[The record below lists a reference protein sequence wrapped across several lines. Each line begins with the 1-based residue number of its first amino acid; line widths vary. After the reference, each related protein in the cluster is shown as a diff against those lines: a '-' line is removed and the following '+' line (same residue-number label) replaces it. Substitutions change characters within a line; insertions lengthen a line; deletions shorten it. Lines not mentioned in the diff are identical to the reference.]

1 MTEPKDRLTKLLEAY
16 RLAVED
22 KAPDGGKERR
32 QLEKQIR
39 EHLTPDPAVEDAE
52 KAADLWAGKVLEA
65 SQDPDPASGRAGLET
80 ALAAEGLKVKT
91 DWSDKENPPRR
102 EWLVYGWLPRG
113 RIGLF
118 TGRGG
123 VGKSRLMLQLA
134 VAVASEAKEKGKAIE
149 DWLPHTSSE
158 LLILQSDSDKTSGIG
173 ACPAAPETVV
183 IASWEDEPE
192 EANRRRF
199 WMAAPNGGKI
209 PYARAERIGDRLHWL
224 DMRKHGPVWGP
235 QKGVSVLTAADLTRA
250 GTQVREH
257 CEKAGARLLI
267 LDPSAAAFAGDENH
281 RGQVRQFIASWD
293 AWGQANDCAVVVVAH
308 PSKAG
313 RAGSASDPDS
323 GYSGSTDWFSGSRF
337 VWQLGQKPSE
347 GYRLTLKKSSYGPF
361 GSGLWLQTR
370 GQANA
375 WEECSKQQAAK
386 ALEEKAIGQEKKR
399 GGEKLWEKLEKI

>member
-16 RLAVED
+16 RLAVENE
-22 KAPDGGKERR
+22 ATDGEKERR

-39 EHLTPDPAVEDAE
+39 EHLTPDPAAG
-52 KAADLWAGKVLEA
+52 KAADLWADKVLEA
-65 SQDPDPASGRAGLET
+65 SQDPDPTTARARLET
-80 ALAAEGLKVKT
+80 ALATEGLTVKT
-91 DWSDKENPPRR
+91 DWSDNEKPPHRK
-102 EWLVYGWLPRG
+102 WLVDGWLPRG

-134 VAVASEAKEKGKAIE
+134 VAVASEAKGPTIE

-158 LLILQSDSDKTSGIG
+158 PLIG

-192 EANRRRF
+192 EANRRRY
-199 WMAAPNGGKI
+199 WMAAKSGGKI
-209 PYARAERIGDRLHWL
+209 PYARAESIGDRLHWL

-235 QKGVSVLTAADLTRA
+235 PKGVSVLTAAALTRP
-250 GTQVREH
+250 GTQVQEH

-281 RGQVRQFIASWD
+281 RALVRQFIASWD

-308 PSKAG
+308 PSKASK
-313 RAGSASDPDS
+313 AGSASDNPDS

-337 VWQLGQKPSE
+337 VWQLGQKPISKRKARQNTPPRE
-347 GYRLTLKKSSYGPF
+347 GYRLTLKKSSYGPS
-361 GSGLWLQTR
+361 GSGLWLRTR
-370 GQANA
+370 GRANA
-375 WEECSKQQAAK
+375 WEECAKQQAAEALEK
-386 ALEEKAIGQEKKR
+386 ALGQEKKR
-399 GGEKLWEKLEKI
+399 GEEPWKPIE

>member
-16 RLAVED
+16 RLAVENE
-22 KAPDGGKERR
+22 ATDGGKERR
-32 QLEKQIR
+32 ELEKQIR
-39 EHLTPDPAVEDAE
+39 EHLTPDPATE
-52 KAADLWAGKVLEA
+52 KAADLWADKVLEA
-65 SQDPDPASGRAGLET
+65 SQGPDPATARTWLET
-80 ALAAEGLKVKT
+80 ALAAEGLTVKT
-91 DWSDKENPPRR
+91 DWSDNEKPPARK
-102 EWLVYGWLPRG
+102 WLVEDWLPRG

-123 VGKSRLMLQLA
+123 AGKSRLMLQLA
-134 VAVASEAKEKGKAIE
+134 VAVASDAKAKGQTIE

-158 LLILQSDSDKTSGIG
+158 PLIG

-192 EANRRRF
+192 EANRRRY
-199 WMAAPNGGKI
+199 WMAAQTGGKI
-209 PYARAERIGDRLHWL
+209 PYARAESIGDRLHWL

-235 QKGVSVLTAADLTRA
+235 DKSVSVLTAAELTRA

-281 RGQVRQFIASWD
+281 RALVRQFIASWD

-308 PSKAG
+308 PSKASK
-313 RAGSASDPDS
+313 AGSASDNPDS

-337 VWQLGQKPSE
+337 VWQLGQEPINKKKSRSNPAPRE
-347 GYRLTLKKSSYGPF
+347 GYRLTLKKSSYGPS
-361 GSGLWLQTR
+361 GSGLWLR
-370 GQANA
+370 PGGKRADA
-375 WEECSKQQAAK
+375 WEECGKRQAADALEK
-386 ALEEKAIGQEKKR
+386 ALGQEKK
-399 GGEKLWEKLEKI
+399 EDEEPWEPIE